1 MLKYLYG
8 EGELEIWVE
17 GHIFKDFGTQPCDK
31 FSDSIPLDIYLPD
44 DACYREL
51 KTFNIPVEYWEVKGK
66 KIEDIF

>member
-1 MLKYLYG
+1 MVGAGKN
-8 EGELEIWVE
+8 
-17 GHIFKDFGTQPCDK
+17 FGTQPCDK